1 MTQPNNFDTPVP
13 SLNVPEVTAPE
24 ASSPETSSAQPPAPI
39 AQKAVPPPKAAPPLA
54 AQPAPTDADEATA
67 EATFDSSF
75 GDILSEF
82 EQSHQTRGET
92 VQGTVVSVTAEAI
105 FVDIGRKTD
114 GVLPADPKR
123 KLEVGQKLQVTIR
136 GRDSEGNYQLST
148 VRVETPKDWTALE
161 AAFASKA
168 VISGHVLEVI
178 KGGLRVDVGV
188 RAFMPASRSGA
199 REVADLEKLVGQDIE
214 CRITKLDTA
223 SEDVVVDRR
232 SVLEEREKAV
242 KQEAFGKL
250 QEGGVVHGTVRTVTE
265 FGAFVDIGGVDG
277 LLHVTDMSWLRGV
290 KPSDVVVPEQQ
301 FEVKVLKINRET
313 RKISLGLK
321 QLQPDPWTLAAQKY
335 QAGER
340 LKGKVARVLDFGA
353 FVELEPGIEGLIH
366 VSEMSWSKK
375 NVRAVDVVKPNELV
389 EVVVLGVSPVEKR
402 IALGLKQ
409 ALGDPW
415 EEALKKFPVGTQV
428 DAPVTSLAKF
438 GAFVDLGDGIEGMIH
453 IGDITHEKRL
463 NHPNEVLKQGETV
476 KAVVLEADKER
487 RRLRLGIKQ
496 LQPTS
501 VDEYIAEHK
510 VGDQV
515 SGRIMDLSAAKARI
529 ELGEGVVGHC
539 KLAQQKSAE
548 ASAGAAKTDVSAL
561 SAMLAT
567 KWKSG
572 GGGGGESPS
581 SSLKVGQVVSCK
593 ISGLDPG
600 QKRIDLELA

>member
-13 SLNVPEVTAPE
+13 SLDVPEVAVPE
-24 ASSPETSSAQPPAPI
+24 PHIPQASSLEVSLPP
-39 AQKAVPPPKAAPPLA
+39 AAPPKVVA
-54 AQPAPTDADEATA
+54 PAPVAPAPAAAAEAA
-67 EATFDSSF
+67 EATDSSFSDSSF
-75 GDILSEF
+75 GDILSQY
-82 EQSHQTRGET
+82 EQEHKTEAGTLE
-92 VQGTVVSVTAEAI
+92 GTVVSITAESV
-105 FVDIGRKTD
+105 FVDLGRKMD
-114 GVLPADPKR
+114 GVLPADPKL
-123 KLEVGQKLQVTIR
+123 KLEVGQKIVVSIR
-136 GRDSEGNYQLST
+136 GRDTEGTYQLST

-168 VISGHVLEVI
+168 TISGHVLDAV

-188 RAFMPASRSGA
+188 RAFMPASRSGV
-199 REVADLEKLVGQDIE
+199 RDIADLEKLVGQDIE

-232 SVLEEREKAV
+232 VIVEEREKVA
-242 KQEAFGKL
+242 KQEVFGKL
-250 QEGGVVHGTVRTVTE
+250 EEGAVVHGTVRTVTE

-277 LLHVTDMSWLRGV
+277 LLHVSDMSWLRGV

-301 FEVKVLKINRET
+301 VDVKVLKINRET

-321 QLQPDPWTLAAQKY
+321 QLQPDPWTLVAQKY
-335 QAGER
+335 QNGSR
-340 LKGKVARVLDFGA
+340 IKGKVARVLDFGA

-375 NVRAVDVVKPNELV
+375 NVKATDVVKPGEMV
-389 EVVVLGVSPVEKR
+389 DVVVLGVNPADKR

-415 EEALKKFPVGTQV
+415 DEALKKYPVGTQV
-428 DAPVTSLAKF
+428 EAPISSLAKF

-463 NHPNEVLKQGETV
+463 THPNEALKQGEVV

-515 SGRIMDLSAAKARI
+515 SGRVMDLSAAKARV

-548 ASAGAAKTDVSAL
+548 ASAAAAKADVSAL

-572 GGGGGESPS
+572 GGGGESAAS
-581 SSLKVGQVVSCK
+581 TLKVGQVVSCK
-593 ISGLDPG
+593 ISGLDAG
-600 QKRIDLELA
+600 QKRIELELA